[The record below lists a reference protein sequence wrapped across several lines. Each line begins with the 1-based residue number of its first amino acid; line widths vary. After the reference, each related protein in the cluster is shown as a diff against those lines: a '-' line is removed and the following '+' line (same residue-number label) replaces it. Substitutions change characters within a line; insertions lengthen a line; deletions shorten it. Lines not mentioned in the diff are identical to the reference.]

1 MTFAS
6 GPLPTTLVHF
16 WHLVWQEKP
25 PTIVM
30 VTNIIERGKVKC
42 EQYWSDS
49 GAMRFGPLQIAITD
63 QQMFADYTVR
73 VLQVSVSIW

>member
-1 MTFAS
+1 MTFVS

-16 WHLVWQEKP
+16 WRLVWQEKP

-30 VTNIIERGKVKC
+30 VTNIHEGGKVKC
-42 EQYWSDS
+42 EQYWPDS
-49 GAMRFGPLQIAITD
+49 GAMRFGPFQISIID

-73 VLQVSVSIW
+73 MLQVSVSIW